1 MSVIITARF
10 RDLSVRVIAPFP
22 VAVERAR
29 DLRRLGWD
37 VELNDEAGN
46 PVAWG

>member
-10 RDLSVRVIAPFP
+10 RDLSIRAIAPFP
-22 VAVERAR
+22 IAVERAR
-29 DLRRLGWD
+29 DLRGLGWD
-37 VELNDEAGN
+37 VELTDEAGN

>member
-1 MSVIITARF
+1 MPVIITAHF
-10 RDLSVRVIAPFP
+10 RELSIRVLAPFSI
-22 VAVERAR
+22 AVERAR